1 MTIRKLQL
9 DNTVHVKKNIHQD
22 MDTKNENIFLINS
35 IHILCKMLEQM
46 FSVNSKKIMTFW
58 QF

>member
-1 MTIRKLQL
+1 LQL
-9 DNTVHVKKNIHQD
+9 DNTVHVKSNQD
-22 MDTKNENIFLINS
+22 MDTKNENIFLINN
-35 IHILCKMLEQM
+35 IHILCKMLVQM